1 MNISSWVK
9 SERHQKL
16 IERWWIAIV
25 ITWGLIR
32 TIAVDKTFAKYGVNP
47 YVYLAIVLTISVPYA
62 ITTAKLFFAIVS
74 KKYRSLVLLIPLA
87 LFFHFAPDA
96 YILSAAKSVPRSIFD
111 GFILII
117 AIFTLFG
124 IREIVIKVRE
134 HKAQTPS

>member
-1 MNISSWVK
+1 MNISSWIK

-32 TIAVDKTFAKYGVNP
+32 TVAVDKTFAKYGVNP

-74 KKYRSLVLLIPLA
+74 KKYRKLFFLIPLA

-124 IREIVIKVRE
+124 IREIVIKVRK
-134 HKAQTPS
+134 HSQSQ

>member
-1 MNISSWVK
+1 MNISSWIK

-32 TIAVDKTFAKYGVNP
+32 TVAVDKTFAKYGVNP
-47 YVYLAIVLTISVPYA
+47 YVYLAIVLTIAVPYA

-74 KKYRSLVLLIPLA
+74 KNYRHLVFLIPLA

-96 YILSAAKSVPRSIFD
+96 YILSAAKSVPRSIYD

-124 IREIVIKVRE
+124 IREIAIKVRK
-134 HKAQTPS
+134 HSRSH

>member
-1 MNISSWVK
+1 MNISSWIK

-62 ITTAKLFFAIVS
+62 ITTAKLFFAIVE
-74 KKYRSLVLLIPLA
+74 KNYRNLIVLIPLT
-87 LFFHFAPDA
+87 LIFHFAPDA

>member
-1 MNISSWVK
+1 MNISSWIK

-32 TIAVDKTFAKYGVNP
+32 AVAVDKTFAKYGVNP

-74 KKYRSLVLLIPLA
+74 KNYRNLVFLIPLA

-96 YILSAAKSVPRSIFD
+96 YILSAAKSVPRSIYD

-124 IREIVIKVRE
+124 IREIVIKVRK
-134 HKAQTPS
+134 HSQSQ

>member
-1 MNISSWVK
+1 M
-9 SERHQKL
+9 
-16 IERWWIAIV
+16 
-25 ITWGLIR
+25 
-32 TIAVDKTFAKYGVNP
+32 
-47 YVYLAIVLTISVPYA
+47 YLAIVLTISVPYA

-74 KKYRSLVLLIPLA
+74 KNYRNLVFLIPLA